1 MLRCKLISTFCPT
14 RISQTRQRQ
23 FLKALMFGLKC
34 RTAERPVAG
43 RRAFNLPQGTRPR
56 LFRGY
61 VLKLIPRR

>member
-1 MLRCKLISTFCPT
+1 
-14 RISQTRQRQ
+14 
-23 FLKALMFGLKC
+23 MFRLKC

-61 VLKLIPRR
+61 LLKPVLRR